1 MKKIIL
7 LGICIFVPFI
17 GGCNPSG
24 PEFASFLSNGGHSGE
39 FVLYR
44 VTFNA
49 NGPPPMQTLFT
60 TGNCTKGPAPR
71 HGCVQ
76 FSKGAWG
83 VIIFGLVGVADNLKC
98 NGAVPNWVI
107 TKIELSD
114 TGDIGTGKGTNF
126 GSAVA
131 TWVQDA
137 FSGVDPSTGVLYDE
151 KWNDAYTSIG
161 VVNSNNNDVTAGPK
175 DLWYQVTAT
184 KCKEDPIT
192 HTHATNTSDPR
203 VENMGR

>member
-24 PEFASFLSNGGHSGE
+24 PEFASFLRNGGHTGK
-39 FVLYR
+39 FLTYR
-44 VTFNA
+44 VKFNA
-49 NGPPPMQTLFT
+49 QASNPMKTPFT

-114 TGDIGTGKGTNF
+114 SGDIDTSKGTNF
-126 GSAVA
+126 GSAVDP
-131 TWVQDA
+131 WVEDS
-137 FSGVDPSTGVLYDE
+137 FFGVDPATGVIYD
-151 KWNDAYTSIG
+151 KAWSDARTSVGIINLNKHVG
-161 VVNSNNNDVTAGPK
+161 AE
-175 DLWYQVTAT
+175 DLWYRVTAT
-184 KCKEDPIT
+184 KCKEDPIN

-203 VENMGR
+203 VENIGK